1 MNENQILLQS
11 KAAYNQWKEQ
21 WREHATWHSKEQ
33 MRPLVDFEN
42 IGIGKAV
49 LCIANGFSFEEN
61 LDTIKK
67 YQDNV
72 DIMVCDKTLGHC
84 LDNGIRPTYVLVCD
98 ANVSYE
104 KYLEPWK
111 DRVGDIILFSNV
123 CANPQWSEGIN
134 WKSKYF
140 FVNKDILKS
149 EVEFSKLSGCQNQI
163 PAATNVSNAMVVFL
177 TQSDNSGRNNF
188 FGYDKILVIGYD
200 YSWRAGKKYYS
211 FDEIGGGKTNYMRHV
226 FCKTHSGET
235 AYTSGNLAFSAE
247 WLDKYIKTFD
257 LTVVQCSAGSILN
270 PSTDKRKRLG
280 DLEHNMKYKFR
291 QGDQKKVVSMVA
303 KLNSLRQESRKI
315 DSELRKMG
323 QEHFI
328 AAAQSI

>member
-1 MNENQILLQS
+1 MITEDKILIQY
-11 KAAYNQWKEQ
+11 KAAYGQWKEQ
-21 WREHATWHSKEQ
+21 WREHANWVSKHK
-33 MRPLVDFEN
+33 MKPLSDFEN

-61 LDTIKK
+61 LETIKK

-72 DIMVCDKTLGHC
+72 DILVCDKTLGAC

-111 DRVGDIILFSNV
+111 DKVGGIIMFASV
-123 CANPQWSEGIN
+123 CANPLWGEGVA
-134 WKSKYF
+134 WKDKYY
-140 FVNKDILKS
+140 FVNKDILNS
-149 EVEFSKLSGCQNQI
+149 ELEFSKLSGCKNFI

-177 TQSDNSGRNNF
+177 TQSDNNGRNNF
-188 FGYDKILVIGYD
+188 FGYDKILTIGYD
-200 YSWRAGKKYYS
+200 YSWRVGKRYYS
-211 FDEIGGGKTNYMRHV
+211 FNDDGDGKANYMRHIS
-226 FCKTHSGET
+226 CKTMSDEP

-247 WLDKYIKTFD
+247 WLDKYVKTFN
-257 LTVVQCSAGSILN
+257 LTVVQCSKGAIFSG
-270 PSTDKRKRLG
+270 RHQG
-280 DLEHNMKYKFR
+280 DLERNMKYKFR
-291 QGDQKKVVSMVA
+291 RDDAKKVREMVV
-303 KLNSLRQESRKI
+303 KLNLLRQESRKI

-323 QEHFI
+323 QEHFM